1 MPRGRVNTLMAGAGK
16 AQRGHY
22 TSAGY
27 AYEEQERESELYLER
42 DRAEFARELIRDN
55 HRVGYSAQ
63 ELDEDG
69 LPFSFFIDEAQR
81 DEERARQKK
90 RSARARQAQEELTF
104 TERLAIAMRRER
116 CAAAVCCV
124 LLALNATLLAF
135 WGQAMIDGVEK
146 RNQIEAYEDDIAGY
160 QAEIETARKAID
172 AAQRGDRIRNVAQN
186 ELGMLREELVTK
198 QTIYI
203 QAPSAAADRPQQ
215 TQEQERTGL
224 LDWLLSAADIFDFK
238 R

>member
-1 MPRGRVNTLMAGAGK
+1 MLRGQVNTLMAGAGK
-16 AQRGHY
+16 AQRGRY

-27 AYEEQERESELYLER
+27 AYEDQARESELYLER

-55 HRVGYSAQ
+55 NRVGYGAQ
-63 ELDEDG
+63 ALDEDG
-69 LPFSFFIDEAQR
+69 LPFSFFIDEAER
-81 DEERARQKK
+81 DEARAQQKK

-104 TERLAIAMRRER
+104 TERLAIALRRER
-116 CAAAVCCV
+116 RAAAACCV

-146 RNQIEAYEDDIAGY
+146 RDQIAAYEDGIAAY
-160 QAEIETARKAID
+160 RAEVETARKAID
-172 AAQRGDRIRNVAQN
+172 TAQRGDRIRNVAQN

-203 QAPSAAADRPQQ
+203 QAPSAAADRQQ
-215 TQEQERTGL
+215 NVQEQERAGL